1 MGGISR
7 HTLWANAIPMY
18 NVKFRLVLSG
28 TLRSKPIKIHF
39 FSRDSNI
46 CVPEI
51 SATMVNIVIP
61 EEEDYFKI
69 SNGNSRER
77 LKNWKNPS

>member
-1 MGGISR
+1 
-7 HTLWANAIPMY
+7 
-18 NVKFRLVLSG
+18 
-28 TLRSKPIKIHF
+28 
-39 FSRDSNI
+39 
-46 CVPEI
+46 
-51 SATMVNIVIP
+51 MVNTVIP